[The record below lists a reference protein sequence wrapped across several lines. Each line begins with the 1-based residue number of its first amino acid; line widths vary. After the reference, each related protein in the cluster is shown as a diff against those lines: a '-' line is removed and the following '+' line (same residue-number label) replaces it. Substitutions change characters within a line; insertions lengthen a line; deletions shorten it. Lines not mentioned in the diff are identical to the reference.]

1 MKNEVIDEKEENKKE
16 KFYMLSDRIVKKL
29 FTNGSKASEDLLY
42 LIISK
47 AIKVPIENLKR
58 DFKIMHPEIAL
69 NDKNI
74 NSEADLVYENDKIYI
89 SLEINYSDYKS
100 LSKKNFSY
108 VCCLYLRDLL
118 PNSDYKNLKEVYSIN
133 IDGFDYFGQNKFI
146 YESEM
151 IEKNLLMPRNLGIHC
166 IDINLEY
173 LEKLGYNNITDELEK
188 SLYIFVCNNKNI
200 LYELYEEG
208 SFMREFLKEAEKLSH
223 DLDELLYY
231 DKKKL
236 DQEMVYNN
244 GKEDGIEQGI
254 EQGIEE
260 GEKRKSLEIAKNLI
274 NQEISIDVISKATG
288 LTKEEIENLP

>member
-1 MKNEVIDEKEENKKE
+1 MKNTVIDEKEENKKE

-29 FTNGSKASEDLLY
+29 FTIGSKASEDFLY

-58 DFKIMHPEIAL
+58 DFKIMHPQIAL
-69 NDKNI
+69 NDKMI

-118 PNSDYKNLKEVYSIN
+118 PNSDYKDLKEIYSIN

-151 IEKNLLMPRNLGIHC
+151 IEKDLLMSRNLGVHY

-173 LEKLGYNNITDELEK
+173 LKKLGYNNITDELEK

-208 SFMREFLKEAEKLSH
+208 SFMREFLKEAEKLSS

-244 GKEDGIEQGI
+244 GKEDGIE
-254 EQGIEE
+254 E
-260 GEKRKSLEIAKNLI
+260 GKKWNSLEIAKKMLDAN
-274 NQEISIDVISKATG
+274 EPIDKIVNFTG
-288 LTKEEIENLP
+288 LSKDEILKLSKE

>member
-1 MKNEVIDEKEENKKE
+1 MKNEVIDEKKENKKE

-29 FTNGSKASEDLLY
+29 FTIGSKASEDFLY

-47 AIKVPIENLKR
+47 TIKVPIEDLKR
-58 DFKIMHPEIAL
+58 DFKMMHPQIAL
-69 NDKNI
+69 NNKNI
-74 NSEADLVYENDKIYI
+74 NSEADLVFENDKIYI

-151 IEKNLLMPRNLGIHC
+151 IEKNLLMPRNLGIHY

-208 SFMREFLKEAEKLSH
+208 SFMREFLKEAEKLSS

-244 GKEDGIEQGI
+244 GKEDGLE
-254 EQGIEE
+254 EGIEE
-260 GEKRKSLEIAKNLI
+260 GEKKKSLEIAKKMITRGDNLDDI
-274 NQEISIDVISKATG
+274 EEITG
-288 LTKEEIENLP
+288 LTKEEILKLNS